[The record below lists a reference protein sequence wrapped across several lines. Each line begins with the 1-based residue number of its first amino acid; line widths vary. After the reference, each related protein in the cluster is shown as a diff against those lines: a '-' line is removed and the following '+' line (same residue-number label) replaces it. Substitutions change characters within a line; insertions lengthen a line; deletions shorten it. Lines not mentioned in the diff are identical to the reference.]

1 MRQVNRALLGGAIC
15 FVALLVVSGCSRG
28 PHLYPRVLMD
38 GAWVGREFF
47 LMAPNVLVASVRS
60 VKLLGPDFP
69 LSPRSTLRL
78 ARINADVETIIAG
91 GLRPGAVTFYGF
103 VDRPW
108 YKEFRIRPESR
119 YVLFLREDA
128 GVLRTMADPDG
139 DELQM
144 HSGLHD
150 TADLPDPRSTA
161 ERIMPCVHEQVD
173 EGRLVGMRVAYVVLT
188 PGRRFNPESMAQHLE
203 GDLGKVWS
211 RAPLQYVALLL
222 KELQSNGDAG
232 VRAAACIALAEYAPG
247 DNACLVDLAKGP
259 DAALRK
265 RAEERLRVHDEN
277 IPRLI
282 ERLKMA
288 PHSLSPDVVDLAGRL
303 ELLTTHRND
312 RVRSL
317 ACKALRN
324 FFPTCSFPEC
334 SNVRLEGGG
343 QGLVPSQP
351 GGPAR
356 ARSFLR

>member
-1 MRQVNRALLGGAIC
+1 MRQINCALLGSAIC
-15 FVALLVVSGCSRG
+15 FVALLVVSGCSRTPG
-28 PHLYPRVLMD
+28 LYPRVLMHP
-38 GAWVGREFF
+38 AWVGNEFF
-47 LMAPNVLVASVRS
+47 LSAPNIVVAYVHS
-60 VKLLGPDFP
+60 VKHLGPEFP
-69 LSPRSTLRL
+69 LTPRSSLRL
-78 ARINADVETIIAG
+78 VKIDADVETIIAG
-91 GLRPGAVTFYGF
+91 GLRPGPITFYGF
-103 VDRPW
+103 ADLPW
-108 YKEFRIRPESR
+108 YKGFRIRPESS

-139 DELQM
+139 DELQT
-144 HSGLHD
+144 HSGFHD

-173 EGRLVGMRVAYVVLT
+173 EGRLVGMRVAYVALT
-188 PGRRFNPESMAQHLE
+188 PGRGFNPESMAQHLE

-222 KELQSNGDAG
+222 KKLQSNGDAG
-232 VRAAACIALAEYAPG
+232 VRAAACITLAEHAPG
-247 DNACLVDLAKGP
+247 GDACLVDVAKGP

-265 RAEERLRVHDEN
+265 RAEQRLRVDDEN